1 MTLSARPLAATLL
14 ALGLAAAPAL
24 AGEMPI
30 GQPLEMNGMSV
41 MGVYLQPVVMQPAM
55 GDQDAKKTD
64 IHLEADVKALKD
76 NPNGFREDSWIPYLS
91 VDYTI
96 AKRGSDW
103 KASGTLHP
111 MVANDGPH
119 YGANVALSG
128 PGQYDVTFRVTPP
141 GNDAHGHAQVFLRHT
156 DKETGVQGWWKP
168 FEFKG
173 DFKFVG
179 TGKKGGY

>member
-1 MTLSARPLAATLL
+1 MILARPLAASLF
-14 ALGLAAAPAL
+14 ALGLAVAPAL
-24 AGEMPI
+24 AGELPI
-30 GQPLEMNGMSV
+30 GQPLEANGLNV
-41 MGVYLQPVVMQPAM
+41 IGVYLQPVVMQPAM

-64 IHLEADVKALKD
+64 IHLEADIKALKD
-76 NPNGFREDSWIPYLS
+76 NPNGYPEDSWVPYLT

-103 KASGTLHP
+103 KAKGMLHP
-111 MVANDGPH
+111 MIANDGPH

-128 PGQYDVTFRVTPP
+128 PGQYDVTFRIAPP
-141 GNDAHGHAQVFLRHT
+141 VVAGGHAFMRHT
-156 DKETGVQGWWKP
+156 DKETGVAGWWKP

-179 TGKKGGY
+179 VGKKGGY